1 MNLIYKYLNIK
12 RILTEGDPRSLII
25 KRNIIGSS
33 ILKCVSILISLQ
45 IVPLTIDF
53 VNPTQYG
60 IWLTLSSIIAWLN
73 YFDIGLA
80 HGFRN
85 RFAEAIALND
95 VDLAK
100 KYVSTTY
107 AVLFLLFTSILLIT
121 LVINSFVNWSNILN
135 IDEIYNEELRVV
147 FGILAC
153 FFCTDIVSGVFSKML
168 ISDQKTALVSL
179 IQTGGQL
186 LAFICIY
193 ILTKT
198 ITGNLTIL
206 ALSFSGIPCL
216 LMLVVSIC
224 VFRGKKYRIY
234 KPSIK
239 SVQFSLAKN
248 ILGLGGQFFVI
259 MISMLLIFQ
268 VINIIISR
276 NLGPI
281 AVTQYN
287 VAYKYYNVLNMAS
300 VIILTPFW
308 SAFTDAYVK
317 RDFNWMKRMVKKLEK
332 LWIMCI
338 PAIIGM
344 ILCSNLF
351 FRLWIGDSVHITI
364 SLSLSIGLYVLAQ
377 ISGNIYMYMIN
388 GTGKVRL
395 QMILYLL
402 FAFVSIPLMNALCA
416 QKGIEGVLITP
427 TIIFFL
433 QGIVGKIQIDKI
445 VNGKASGI
453 FNK

>member
-1 MNLIYKYLNIK
+1 MSLIYKYLNIK

-45 IVPLTIDF
+45 VVPLTIDF

-60 IWLTLSSIIAWLN
+60 IWLTLSSIIAWLS

-85 RFAEAIALND
+85 RFAEAVALND

-107 AVLFLLFTSILLIT
+107 ALLFLLFTSILLIT

-168 ISDQKTALVSL
+168 IADQKTALVSL

-198 ITGNLTIL
+198 ITGSLTIL

-248 ILGLGGQFFVI
+248 IL
-259 MISMLLIFQ
+259 
-268 VINIIISR
+268 
-276 NLGPI
+276 
-281 AVTQYN
+281 
-287 VAYKYYNVLNMAS
+287 
-300 VIILTPFW
+300 
-308 SAFTDAYVK
+308 
-317 RDFNWMKRMVKKLEK
+317 
-332 LWIMCI
+332 
-338 PAIIGM
+338 
-344 ILCSNLF
+344 
-351 FRLWIGDSVHITI
+351 
-364 SLSLSIGLYVLAQ
+364 
-377 ISGNIYMYMIN
+377 
-388 GTGKVRL
+388 
-395 QMILYLL
+395 
-402 FAFVSIPLMNALCA
+402 
-416 QKGIEGVLITP
+416 
-427 TIIFFL
+427 
-433 QGIVGKIQIDKI
+433 
-445 VNGKASGI
+445 
-453 FNK
+453 

>member
-1 MNLIYKYLNIK
+1 
-12 RILTEGDPRSLII
+12 
-25 KRNIIGSS
+25 
-33 ILKCVSILISLQ
+33 
-45 IVPLTIDF
+45 
-53 VNPTQYG
+53 
-60 IWLTLSSIIAWLN
+60 
-73 YFDIGLA
+73 
-80 HGFRN
+80 
-85 RFAEAIALND
+85 
-95 VDLAK
+95 
-100 KYVSTTY
+100 
-107 AVLFLLFTSILLIT
+107 
-121 LVINSFVNWSNILN
+121 
-135 IDEIYNEELRVV
+135 
-147 FGILAC
+147 
-153 FFCTDIVSGVFSKML
+153 ML
-168 ISDQKTALVSL
+168 IADQKTALVSL

-198 ITGNLTIL
+198 ITGSLTIL

-259 MISMLLIFQ
+259 MISMLFIFQ

-317 RDFNWMKRMVKKLEK
+317 RDFNWMKRMVRKLER
-332 LWIMCI
+332 LWILCI

-344 ILCSNLF
+344 ILCSNF
-351 FRLWIGDSVHITI
+351 ISV
-364 SLSLSIGLYVLAQ
+364 
-377 ISGNIYMYMIN
+377 
-388 GTGKVRL
+388 
-395 QMILYLL
+395 
-402 FAFVSIPLMNALCA
+402 PLKWDELN
-416 QKGIEGVLITP
+416 
-427 TIIFFL
+427 
-433 QGIVGKIQIDKI
+433 
-445 VNGKASGI
+445 N
-453 FNK
+453 